1 MIIDE
6 SKDFFSNSCKH
17 ILKHVG
23 PIKTAS
29 SQHHWTLRDEED
41 SHMHRYMVSFLPTY
55 LCVCPCVWRECFS
68 FFFSFLSYFLP
79 VEIQEET
86 LKDYH
91 LEISHNRWP
100 LPPPKK
106 KNTLSKTKLSLLLLI
121 HLICLMTPSWQC
133 SPQNREVTRPTSLNW
148 VVLCLIALSHPG
160 SELTRTNHQAMM

>member
-6 SKDFFSNSCKH
+6 LKDFFSNSCKH

-23 PIKTAS
+23 SIKTAS

-55 LCVCPCVWRECFS
+55 LCVCVHVCGGSVLA

-91 LEISHNRWP
+91 LEISHNR
-100 LPPPKK
+100 
-106 KNTLSKTKLSLLLLI
+106 
-121 HLICLMTPSWQC
+121 
-133 SPQNREVTRPTSLNW
+133 
-148 VVLCLIALSHPG
+148 
-160 SELTRTNHQAMM
+160 